1 MELSL
6 PADVRIEN
14 LLGEG
19 QRCVVYSGTYQGE
32 PVAIKVYRASMME
45 KCRRRYGI
53 TRSAFEFRRNC
64 DIYAIEDVRPFVARP
79 IALFGEGDGFS
90 HLFIQQRIEGIRLR
104 TLIERLGAVPPET
117 LNSLRMIVKAAHGAG
132 LYDLDLCANNIRVRH
147 THDGWQPILFDFN
160 MLPLYLFSRSPL
172 TILLYK
178 SGLRKPWGRDLRHL
192 ADFADWPNRVRRYKI
207 PLLGLK
213 IRTHR
218 LNRYE
223 FFARRALD
231 AQPSVYDHDQAENE
245 TLLLP
250 TAHKT
255 SWEIS
260 TSKLSHAS

>member
-1 MELSL
+1 MELNL
-6 PADVRIEN
+6 PAEVRIEN

-19 QRCVVYSGTYQGE
+19 QRCIVYSGAYQGQ
-32 PVAIKVYRASMME
+32 PVAIKIYRAAMME
-45 KCRRRYGI
+45 KCRRYYGI

-64 DIYAIEDVRPFVARP
+64 DIYAIEEVRPFVARP

-90 HLFIQQRIEGIRLR
+90 HVFIQQRIEGIRLR
-104 TLIERLGAVPPET
+104 ALIERLGEVPPET
-117 LNSLRMIVKAAHGAG
+117 LNSLRTIVRLAHNAG

-147 THDGWQPILFDFN
+147 TRDGWQPMLFDFN
-160 MLPLYLFSRSPL
+160 MLPLYLFARSPL
-172 TILLYK
+172 SKLLYK

-223 FFARRALD
+223 FFVRRALD
-231 AQPSVYDHDQAENE
+231 AQPCIYNQGRAENE
-245 TLLLP
+245 ALLLP
-250 TAHKT
+250 MIREANR
-255 SWEIS
+255 EIS